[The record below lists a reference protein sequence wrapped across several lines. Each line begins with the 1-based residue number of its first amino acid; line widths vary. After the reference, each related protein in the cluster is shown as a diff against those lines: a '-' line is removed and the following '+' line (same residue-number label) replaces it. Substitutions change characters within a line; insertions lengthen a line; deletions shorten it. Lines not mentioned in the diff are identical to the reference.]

1 MSILKNSHMNKL
13 IDYILHR
20 LDYFV
25 LFLVLFLLLSS
36 ICNCQTATFYH
47 DKYEGRK
54 TASGDIFHQYNTTC
68 ASNDY
73 PFGTILRI
81 GYKGKFVDVRVN
93 DRMVDSNVIDL
104 SKYAFSLLADTM
116 VGRLRRIKIDI
127 IKK

>member
-1 MSILKNSHMNKL
+1 MSILKKV
-13 IDYILHR
+13 
-20 LDYFV
+20 V
-25 LFLVLFLLLSS
+25 LFIVLLCFLILPFLAS
-36 ICNCQTATFYH
+36 CQTATFYH
-47 DKYEGRK
+47 DKYEGKK
-54 TASGDIFHQYNTTC
+54 TASGDIFRQCNTTC

-81 GYKGKFVDVRVN
+81 WYNGKFVDVRVN